1 MTQLDNNFESL
12 RQFKCF
18 MIEYVSLFRK
28 WLACFDEKI
37 EPEDENLF
45 TTLIE
50 ILETGA
56 KNKEEL

>member
-1 MTQLDNNFESL
+1 
-12 RQFKCF
+12 